1 MLFPTLDF
9 GLFFLGVFGI
19 SWGLSGRH
27 SPRLLFLTAA
37 SYGFYA
43 FWDWRFCLLLFG
55 SSLGNWLFGRAIHG
69 SDDPRQRKR
78 LVGWAVALNLA
89 VLGCF
94 KYFNFFLGS
103 LNQLL
108 ESLGAARDI
117 PYLGIVLPVGISFFT
132 FHGISYVV
140 DLYRGTLRKPATF
153 LEMLLYIS
161 FFPQLV
167 AGPIVRAAHFLP
179 QLSAP
184 VDRRDIRATL
194 ALLLI
199 LGGLFKKVVVANYLA
214 TLMVDK
220 VFFDPGAYGALDLL
234 FATYAY
240 AVQIYCDFSAYTD
253 IAIGIAALLGYRFPQ
268 NFDQPYRALGFR
280 DFWQRWHISL
290 SSWLRD
296 YLYIPL
302 GGNGGGAGG
311 GWAGA
316 RYRNLAVTMLLGGL
330 WHGAAWT
337 FIIWGGIHGALLALE
352 HGLLPER
359 DRMKRWPFW
368 AKALGVVATFHL
380 VCLAWIFFRA
390 ADLGHALEFLAGFG
404 SLSRGVQALTPFL
417 FLLIAGG
424 LAAQFLPKDRM
435 AMLERLALRL
445 PLPAQGALVGAAIVA
460 IDSLGPSGV
469 APFIYFQF

>member
-19 SWGLSGRH
+19 SWALSGRH
-27 SPRLLFLTAA
+27 SPRLFFLTAA

-55 SSLGNWLFGRAIHG
+55 SSLGNWLFGRAIFR
-69 SDDPRQRKR
+69 SNDAAQRKR
-78 LVGWAVALNLA
+78 LVGAAVALNLA

-103 LNQLL
+103 LNALL

-117 PYLGIVLPVGISFFT
+117 PYLGIILPVGISFFT

-140 DLYRGTLRKPATF
+140 DIYRGTLKKPASF

-184 VDRRDIRATL
+184 VDRNDIRATR

-214 TLMVDK
+214 TLLVDK
-220 VFFDPGAYGALDLL
+220 VFFDPGAYGPVDLL
-234 FATYAY
+234 CAAYAY

-280 DFWQRWHISL
+280 DFWLRWHISL

-302 GGNGGGAGG
+302 GGNEAGE
-311 GWAGA
+311 

-337 FIIWGGIHGALLALE
+337 FVIWGGLHGALLALE
-352 HGLLPER
+352 HAFLP
-359 DRMKRWPFW
+359 DRATLKSWPFW
-368 AKALGVVATFHL
+368 AKALGIFVTFHL
-380 VCLAWIFFRA
+380 ICLTWIFFRA
-390 ADLGHALEFLAGFG
+390 PDLAHALSFLAGFG
-404 SLSRGVQALTPFL
+404 NWGMGPSAVTPFL
-417 FLLIAGG
+417 LLLIAGA
-424 LAAQFLPKDRM
+424 LAEQFLPKDRM
-435 AMLERLALRL
+435 AMLERLTLRI
-445 PLPAQGALVGAAIVA
+445 PLPAQGVLAGAAIVA